1 MSYATDAAAIGPV
14 LFVIGCLTVGLPLL
28 NADSTAGRFL
38 PCLACILLIA
48 RTVVWRVSETLP
60 PFAFSVDAIWA
71 YLFFC
76 FEILSSVSSIL
87 LFIFLSRTI
96 DRTTEVTRNIAWTRS
111 RGRRVDLLIP
121 TYNEEQAILERTIIG
136 AQSQDY
142 DNYRIYVLDDKRRD
156 WLRDLCERR
165 NVGYITRSNNEHA
178 KAGNINNALRQ
189 LSNEEAGEF
198 VAILDADFVPQPE
211 FLSRALALF
220 RDEEVGCVQTPQHF
234 FNPDP
239 LQHGFGA
246 EARWPDE
253 QRFFF
258 DVLLASKD
266 AWGVAFC
273 CGTSAVTR
281 RAALDQIGGF
291 PTESV
296 TEDMLLSL
304 KLKEAGWKTV
314 YLNERLS
321 MGLAPEGVSEYIT
334 QRGRWCLGFM
344 QIARSKW
351 GVLGSATLPAIDR
364 ISLFD
369 AFLYWGTSF
378 PFRILCLIAP
388 VIYGFTGLAVINTDA
403 QGALA
408 HYAPSVCAPVI
419 VLAWITRGR
428 VLPIITDAAQLLVT
442 MDAIKAATVGL
453 FKPKGHKFKVTA
465 KGGERDRLKVQWAL
479 IVRFLLPLLL
489 ATLGAVA
496 YGTFDVFSPSYGN
509 QNAPIWLFW
518 SYYNVLVIAVTIFT
532 CIELPRPK
540 TEGFRVDETARLTIG
555 TLTRRHQLLVL
566 STSWAVLSGRA
577 EAALGADIV
586 LQLQGVGEPLTA
598 RVSKLAK
605 DSFEVMFETTPSLH
619 EAIIRKLFSGQ
630 YQLRPGR
637 FRFADVVA
645 AIAGRFAS

>member
-1 MSYATDAAAIGPV
+1 MSDAAAIGPT
-14 LFVIGCLTVGLPLL
+14 LFVIGCLIVGLPLL
-28 NADSTAGRFL
+28 NADTTAGRLL
-38 PCLACILLIA
+38 PCLGCILLIA
-48 RTVVWRVSETLP
+48 RTIAWRVTETLP
-60 PFAFSVDAIWA
+60 PFALTPDAIGA
-71 YLFFC
+71 YLFVF
-76 FEILSSVSSIL
+76 FELLSSTSSML
-87 LFIFLSRTI
+87 LFVFLSRTI
-96 DRTTEVTRNIAWTRS
+96 DRTKQATRNGAWVRTGS
-111 RGRRVDLLIP
+111 MRVDLLIP

-142 DNYRIYVLDDKRRD
+142 EHYRIFVLDDGRRD

-178 KAGNINNALRQ
+178 KAGNINNALRE
-189 LSNEEAGEF
+189 LSRDGEAGEF

-220 RDEEVGCVQTPQHF
+220 RDQEVGCVQTPQHF

-246 EARWPDE
+246 ASRWPDE

-273 CGTSAVTR
+273 CGTSSIAR
-281 RAALDQIGGF
+281 REALEHAGGF

-351 GVLGSATLPAIDR
+351 GPLGSAALPALDR
-364 ISLFD
+364 ISLLD
-369 AFLYWGTSF
+369 AFLYWGASF

-388 VIYGFTGLAVINTDA
+388 IIYGFTGLAVIHADA
-403 QGALA
+403 QGAFS
-408 HYAPSVCAPVI
+408 HYGPSICTVAI

-428 VLPIITDAAQLLVT
+428 VLPIITDAAQLLVAV
-442 MDAIKAATVGL
+442 DAIKAAAVGL
-453 FKPKGHKFKVTA
+453 FRPKGHKFKVTA
-465 KGGERDRLKVQWAL
+465 KGGERNRLNVEWRL

-489 ATLGAVA
+489 ATIGAVA
-496 YGTFDVFSPSYGN
+496 YGTFDVFSPAYGN
-509 QNAPIWLFW
+509 QSAPVWLFW
-518 SYYNVLVIAVTIFT
+518 SYYNAIVIAVTVFT

-540 TEGFRVDETARLTIG
+540 AEGFRVDEIARLTIG
-555 TLTRRHQLLVL
+555 PLTRRHQLLFL
-566 STSWAVLSGRA
+566 STSWAMLSGGA
-577 EAALGADIV
+577 SVPLGGSVVIH
-586 LQLQGVGEPLTA
+586 LQGISEPLTA
-598 RVSKLAK
+598 RVSKIDKNSL
-605 DSFEVMFETTPSLH
+605 EVTFETTPSLH
-619 EAIIRKLFSGQ
+619 EAIVRKLFSGR
-630 YQLRPGR
+630 YQLRPAR
-637 FRFADVVA
+637 FRFADVIV
-645 AIAGRFAS
+645 AIAGRIAL

>member
-1 MSYATDAAAIGPV
+1 MSYTDTAAIGPV
-14 LFVIGCLTVGLPLL
+14 LFIIGCLIVGLPLL
-28 NADSTAGRFL
+28 NADTTAGRFL

-60 PFAFSVDAIWA
+60 PFTLSLDGIWS
-71 YLFFC
+71 YLFFS
-76 FEILSSVSSIL
+76 FEILSSVSSML

-96 DRTTEVTRNIAWTRS
+96 NRTIQATRNAVWVRS
-111 RGRRVDLLIP
+111 RCRRVDLLIP

-142 DNYRIYVLDDKRRD
+142 DNYRIFVLDDGRRD
-156 WLRDLCERR
+156 WLRALCERR
-165 NVGYITRSNNEHA
+165 DVGYITRSNNEHA

-220 RDEEVGCVQTPQHF
+220 RDDEVGCVQTPQHF

-246 EARWPDE
+246 ASRWPDE

-273 CGTSAVTR
+273 CGTSSVTR
-281 RAALDQIGGF
+281 REALEQIGGF

-304 KLKEAGWKTV
+304 KLKESGWKTA

-351 GVLGSATLPAIDR
+351 GVLGSAALPAIDR

-369 AFLYWGTSF
+369 ALLYWGTSF

-388 VIYGFTGLAVINTDA
+388 VMYGFTGLAVINADVH
-403 QGALA
+403 GILD
-408 HYAPSVCAPVI
+408 HYAPSVCTPVI

-428 VLPIITDAAQLLVT
+428 VMPIVTDAAQLLVS
-442 MDAIKAATVGL
+442 MDAMKAAAVGL

-465 KGGERDRLKVQWAL
+465 KGGERDRLKVQWVL
-479 IVRFLLPLLL
+479 ILRFLLPLLL
-489 ATLGAVA
+489 ATLGGVA
-496 YGTFDVFSPSYGN
+496 YGTFYVYSPVYGN

-518 SYYNVLVIAVTIFT
+518 SYYNAIVIAVTIFT

-540 TEGFRVDETARLTIG
+540 TDGFRVDETARLTIG
-555 TLTRRHQLLVL
+555 PLTRRHQVLLL
-566 STSWAVLSGRA
+566 STSWATLSGRA
-577 EAALGADIV
+577 AVPLGAGIV
-586 LQLQGVGEPLTA
+586 LQLQGVGEPLPT
-598 RVSKLAK
+598 RVSKLGK
-605 DSFEVMFETTPSLH
+605 DSFEVTFETTPSLH
-619 EAIIRKLFSGQ
+619 EAIIRKLFSGR
-630 YQLRPGR
+630 YQLMPAR
-637 FRFADVVA
+637 FRFSDVIV
-645 AIAGRFAS
+645 AIAGRLAS

>member
-1 MSYATDAAAIGPV
+1 MFNPAAFGPT
-14 LFVIGCLTVGLPLL
+14 LFIVGCLIVGLPLL
-28 NADSTAGRFL
+28 NADTTAGRVL

-48 RTVVWRVSETLP
+48 RTMVWRVSETLP
-60 PFAFSVDAIWA
+60 PLTLSQDAIWS
-71 YLFFC
+71 YLFVF
-76 FEILSSVSSIL
+76 FEILSAVSSML
-87 LFIFLSRTI
+87 LFFMLSRTV
-96 DRTTEVTRNIAWTRS
+96 DRTTQATRDGIWVRS
-111 RGRRVDLLIP
+111 RSKRVDLLIA
-121 TYNEEQAILERTIIG
+121 TYNEEEAILERTIIG

-142 DNYRIYVLDDKRRD
+142 DNYRVLVLDDGRRD

-165 NVGYITRSNNEHA
+165 KVGYIARSNNEHA

-189 LSNEEAGEF
+189 LANEEPGEF
-198 VAILDADFVPQPE
+198 VAILDADFVLQPE

-246 EARWPDE
+246 ASTWPDE

-273 CGTSAVTR
+273 CGTSSITR
-281 RAALDQIGGF
+281 REALEQVGGF

-344 QIARSKW
+344 QIARSRW
-351 GVLGSATLPAIDR
+351 GVLGSATLPALDR

-369 AFLYWGTSF
+369 AFLYWGASF

-388 VIYGFTGLAVINTDA
+388 IMYGLTGLAVINADA
-403 QGALA
+403 QGVLD
-408 HYAPSVCAPVI
+408 HYAPSICTPVV

-428 VLPIITDAAQLLVT
+428 VMPIVTDAAQLLVCV
-442 MDAIKAATVGL
+442 DAMKAAAFGL
-453 FKPKGHKFKVTA
+453 IKPKGHEFKVTA
-465 KGGERDRLKVQWAL
+465 KGGERNRLNVQWRL

-489 ATLGAVA
+489 ATSGAVA
-496 YGTFDVFSPSYGN
+496 YGTFDVFSPAYGN
-509 QNAPIWLFW
+509 RNAPVWLFW
-518 SYYNVLVIAVTIFT
+518 SYYNAIVIAVTIFT

-540 TEGFRVDETARLTIG
+540 IEGFRVDEPAQLTIG
-555 TLTRRHQLLVL
+555 PLTFRHQVLLL
-566 STSWAVLSGRA
+566 STSWAMLSGTA
-577 EAALGADIV
+577 PTPLGAGLV
-586 LQLQGVGEPLTA
+586 LWLRNVSEPVNA
-598 RVSKLAK
+598 RVSKIGNK
-605 DSFEVMFETTPSLH
+605 SFEVTFETTPGLH
-619 EAIIRKLFSGQ
+619 EAIVRKLFSGR
-630 YQLRPGR
+630 YQLRRAR
-637 FRFADVVA
+637 FRFADVII
-645 AIAGRFAS
+645 AIAGRLAS

>member
-1 MSYATDAAAIGPV
+1 MFDAAAFGPT
-14 LFVIGCLTVGLPLL
+14 LFIIGCLIVGLPLL
-28 NADSTAGRFL
+28 NADTTAGRVL

-48 RTVVWRVSETLP
+48 RTMVWRVSETLP
-60 PFAFSVDAIWA
+60 PLTLSQDAIWS
-71 YLFFC
+71 YLFVF
-76 FEILSSVSSIL
+76 FEILSAVSSML
-87 LFIFLSRTI
+87 LFFMLSRTV
-96 DRTTEVTRNIAWTRS
+96 DRTTQATRDGVWVRS
-111 RGRRVDLLIP
+111 RSKRVDLLIA
-121 TYNEEQAILERTIIG
+121 TYNEEEAILERTIIG

-142 DNYRIYVLDDKRRD
+142 DNYRIFVLDDGRRD

-165 NVGYITRSNNEHA
+165 KVGYIARSNNEHA

-189 LSNEEAGEF
+189 LANEEPGEF
-198 VAILDADFVPQPE
+198 VAILDADFVLQPE

-220 RDEEVGCVQTPQHF
+220 RDEKVGCVQTPQHF

-246 EARWPDE
+246 ASTWPDE

-273 CGTSAVTR
+273 CGTSSITR
-281 RAALDQIGGF
+281 REALEQVGGF

-344 QIARSKW
+344 QIARSRW

-369 AFLYWGTSF
+369 AFLYWGASF
-378 PFRILCLIAP
+378 PFRVLCLIAP
-388 VIYGFTGLAVINTDA
+388 IIYGLTGLAVINADA
-403 QGALA
+403 QDVLN
-408 HYAPSVCAPVI
+408 HYVPSICTPVI

-428 VLPIITDAAQLLVT
+428 VMPIVTDAAQLLACV
-442 MDAIKAATVGL
+442 DAMKAAAFGL
-453 FKPKGHKFKVTA
+453 IKPKGHKFKVTA
-465 KGGERDRLKVQWAL
+465 KGGERDRLNVQWRL

-489 ATLGAVA
+489 ATVGAVA
-496 YGTFDVFSPSYGN
+496 YGTFDVFSPAYGN
-509 QNAPIWLFW
+509 RNAPVWLFW
-518 SYYNVLVIAVTIFT
+518 SYYNAIVIAVTIFT

-540 TEGFRVDETARLTIG
+540 TEGFRVDEPVQLTIG
-555 TLTRRHQLLVL
+555 PLTRKHQVLLL
-566 STSWAVLSGRA
+566 STSWAMLSGVA
-577 EAALGADIV
+577 PIPLGAGMV
-586 LQLQGVGEPLTA
+586 LRLQNVSEPVNA
-598 RVSKLAK
+598 RVSKIGK
-605 DSFEVMFETTPSLH
+605 KNFEVTFEATPLLY
-619 EAIIRKLFSGQ
+619 EAIVRKLFSGR
-630 YQLRPGR
+630 YQLRRAR
-637 FRFADVVA
+637 FRFADVII
-645 AIAGRFAS
+645 AIAGRLAS

>member
-1 MSYATDAAAIGPV
+1 MSDAVAIGPT
-14 LFVIGCLTVGLPLL
+14 LFMIGCLIVGLPLL
-28 NADSTAGRFL
+28 NPDTTAGRLF
-38 PCLACILLIA
+38 PCLGCILLIA
-48 RTVVWRVSETLP
+48 RTIAWRVTETLP
-60 PFAFSVDAIWA
+60 PLALTPDAIGA
-71 YLFFC
+71 YLFVF
-76 FEILSSVSSIL
+76 FEVLSSTSSML
-87 LFIFLSRTI
+87 LFVFLSRTI
-96 DRTTEVTRNIAWTRS
+96 DRTKQATRDGAWVRTGS
-111 RGRRVDLLIP
+111 MRVDLLIP

-142 DNYRIYVLDDKRRD
+142 EHYRIFILDDGRRD

-178 KAGNINNALRQ
+178 KAGNINNALRE
-189 LSNEEAGEF
+189 LSRDGEAGEF

-246 EARWPDE
+246 ASRWPDE

-273 CGTSAVTR
+273 CGTSSVTR
-281 RAALDQIGGF
+281 RKTLEQVGGF

-351 GVLGSATLPAIDR
+351 GPLGSAALPALDR
-364 ISLFD
+364 ISLLD
-369 AFLYWGTSF
+369 AFLYWGASF

-388 VIYGFTGLAVINTDA
+388 IIYGFTGLAVIHADA
-403 QGALA
+403 EGVFS
-408 HYAPSVCAPVI
+408 HYGPSICTVAI

-442 MDAIKAATVGL
+442 VDAMKAAAVGL

-465 KGGERDRLKVQWAL
+465 KGGERNRLNVEWRL

-489 ATLGAVA
+489 ATIAAVA
-496 YGTFDVFSPSYGN
+496 YGTFDVFSPAYGN
-509 QNAPIWLFW
+509 QSAPVWLFW
-518 SYYNVLVIAVTIFT
+518 SYYNAIVIAVTVFT
-532 CIELPRPK
+532 CIELPRPQ
-540 TEGFRVDETARLTIG
+540 TEGFRADEVALLTIG
-555 TLTRRHQLLVL
+555 PVMRRHQLLFL
-566 STSWAVLSGRA
+566 STSWATLGGRA
-577 EAALGADIV
+577 SVPLGGMVDV
-586 LQLQGVGEPLTA
+586 ELQSIGEPLTA
-598 RVSKLAK
+598 RVSKIDK
-605 DSFEVMFETTPSLH
+605 NSFEVTFETTPSLH
-619 EAIIRKLFSGQ
+619 EAIVRKLFSGR
-630 YQLRPGR
+630 YQLRPAR
-637 FRFADVVA
+637 FRFADVIV
-645 AIAGRFAS
+645 AIAGRIAS

>member
-1 MSYATDAAAIGPV
+1 MFNAAAFGPT
-14 LFVIGCLTVGLPLL
+14 LFIIGCLIVGLPLL
-28 NADSTAGRFL
+28 NADTTAGRVL

-48 RTVVWRVSETLP
+48 RTMVWRVSETLP
-60 PFAFSVDAIWA
+60 PLTLSQDAIWS
-71 YLFFC
+71 YLFVF
-76 FEILSSVSSIL
+76 FEILSAVSSML
-87 LFIFLSRTI
+87 LFFMLSRTV
-96 DRTTEVTRNIAWTRS
+96 DRTTQATRDGVWVRS
-111 RGRRVDLLIP
+111 RSKRVDLLIA
-121 TYNEEQAILERTIIG
+121 TYNEEEAILERTIIG

-142 DNYRIYVLDDKRRD
+142 DNYRILVLDDGRRD

-165 NVGYITRSNNEHA
+165 KVGYIARSNNEHA
-178 KAGNINNALRQ
+178 KAGNINNALRR
-189 LSNEEAGEF
+189 LANEEPGEF
-198 VAILDADFVPQPE
+198 VAILDADFVLQPE

-246 EARWPDE
+246 ASTWPDE

-273 CGTSAVTR
+273 CGTSSITR
-281 RAALDQIGGF
+281 REALEQVGGF

-344 QIARSKW
+344 QIARSRW
-351 GVLGSATLPAIDR
+351 GVLGSATLPALDR

-369 AFLYWGTSF
+369 AFLYWGASF

-388 VIYGFTGLAVINTDA
+388 IMYGLTGLAVINADA
-403 QGALA
+403 QGVLD
-408 HYAPSVCAPVI
+408 HYAPSICTPVV

-428 VLPIITDAAQLLVT
+428 VMPIVTDAAQLLVCV
-442 MDAIKAATVGL
+442 DAMKAAAFGL
-453 FKPKGHKFKVTA
+453 IKPKGHEFKVTA
-465 KGGERDRLKVQWAL
+465 KGGERNRLNVQWRL

-489 ATLGAVA
+489 ATSGAVA
-496 YGTFDVFSPSYGN
+496 YGTFDVFSPAYGN
-509 QNAPIWLFW
+509 RNAPVWLFW
-518 SYYNVLVIAVTIFT
+518 SYYNAIVIAVTIFT

-540 TEGFRVDETARLTIG
+540 IEGFRVDEPAQLTIG
-555 TLTRRHQLLVL
+555 PLTFRHQVLLL
-566 STSWAVLSGRA
+566 STSWAMLSGTA
-577 EAALGADIV
+577 PTPLGAGLV
-586 LQLQGVGEPLTA
+586 LWLRNVSEPVNA
-598 RVSKLAK
+598 RVSKIGNK
-605 DSFEVMFETTPSLH
+605 SFEVTFETTPGLH
-619 EAIIRKLFSGQ
+619 EAIVRKLFSGR
-630 YQLRPGR
+630 YQLRRAR
-637 FRFADVVA
+637 FRFADVII
-645 AIAGRFAS
+645 AIAGRLAS

>member
-1 MSYATDAAAIGPV
+1 MSDAAAIGPT
-14 LFVIGCLTVGLPLL
+14 LFIIGCLIVGLPLL
-28 NADSTAGRFL
+28 NADTTAGRLF
-38 PCLACILLIA
+38 PCLGCILLIA
-48 RTVVWRVSETLP
+48 RTIVWRVTETLP
-60 PFAFSVDAIWA
+60 PFALTPDAIGA
-71 YLFFC
+71 YLFVF
-76 FEILSSVSSIL
+76 FELLSSTSSML
-87 LFIFLSRTI
+87 LFVFLSRTI
-96 DRTTEVTRNIAWTRS
+96 DRTKQATRNGAWVRTGS
-111 RGRRVDLLIP
+111 MRVDLLIA

-142 DNYRIYVLDDKRRD
+142 EHYRIFVLDDGRRD

-178 KAGNINNALRQ
+178 KAGNINNALRE
-189 LSNEEAGEF
+189 LSRDGEAGEF

-220 RDEEVGCVQTPQHF
+220 RDREVGCVQTPQHF

-246 EARWPDE
+246 ASRWPDE

-273 CGTSAVTR
+273 CGTSSITR
-281 RAALDQIGGF
+281 REALERTGGF

-351 GVLGSATLPAIDR
+351 GPLGSAAMPAVDR
-364 ISLFD
+364 ISLLD
-369 AFLYWGTSF
+369 AFLYWGASF

-388 VIYGFTGLAVINTDA
+388 IIYGFTGLAVINADA
-403 QGALA
+403 QGAFS
-408 HYAPSVCAPVI
+408 HYGPSICTVAI

-442 MDAIKAATVGL
+442 VDAMKAAAVGL

-465 KGGERDRLKVQWAL
+465 KGGERNRLNVEWRL

-489 ATLGAVA
+489 ATIGAVA
-496 YGTFDVFSPSYGN
+496 YGTFDVFSPAHGN
-509 QNAPIWLFW
+509 QSAPVWLFW
-518 SYYNVLVIAVTIFT
+518 SYYNAVVIAVTIFT
-532 CIELPRPK
+532 CVELPRPK

-555 TLTRRHQLLVL
+555 PLMRRHQLQFL
-566 STSWAVLSGRA
+566 STSWAMLSGRA
-577 EAALGADIV
+577 SVPLGGSVVIY
-586 LQLQGVGEPLTA
+586 LQGIGEPLTA
-598 RVSKLAK
+598 RVSKIDK
-605 DSFEVMFETTPSLH
+605 NSFEVTFETTPLLH
-619 EAIIRKLFSGQ
+619 EAIVRKLFSGR
-630 YQLRPGR
+630 YQLRPAR
-637 FRFADVVA
+637 FRFADVIV
-645 AIAGRFAS
+645 AIAGRIAS

>member
-1 MSYATDAAAIGPV
+1 MSYTDTAAIGPV
-14 LFVIGCLTVGLPLL
+14 LFIIGCLIVGLPLL
-28 NADSTAGRFL
+28 NPDTTAGRAL

-60 PFAFSVDAIWA
+60 PFTFSLDAIWS

-76 FEILSSVSSIL
+76 FEILSAVSSIL
-87 LFIFLSRTI
+87 LFTFLSRTI
-96 DRTTEVTRNIAWTRS
+96 DRTTQATRNGAWVRS
-111 RGRRVDLLIP
+111 RSRRVDLLIP
-121 TYNEEQAILERTIIG
+121 TYNEEEAILERTIIG
-136 AQSQDY
+136 AESQDY
-142 DNYRIYVLDDKRRD
+142 GNYRIFVLDDARRD

-211 FLSRALALF
+211 FLSRAIALF
-220 RDEEVGCVQTPQHF
+220 RDEDIGCVQTPQHF

-246 EARWPDE
+246 ASRWPDE

-273 CGTSAVTR
+273 CGTSSVTR
-281 RAALDQIGGF
+281 RQALEQVGGF

-296 TEDMLLSL
+296 TEDMLLSF
-304 KLKEAGWKTV
+304 KLKELGWKTA

-351 GVLGSATLPAIDR
+351 GVLGSANLSAIDR

-369 AFLYWGTSF
+369 SFLYWGTSF

-388 VIYGFTGLAVINTDA
+388 VIYGFTGLAVIKADA
-403 QGALA
+403 QGVLD
-408 HYAPSVCAPVI
+408 HYA
-419 VLAWITRGR
+419 L
-428 VLPIITDAAQLLVT
+428 
-442 MDAIKAATVGL
+442 
-453 FKPKGHKFKVTA
+453 
-465 KGGERDRLKVQWAL
+465 
-479 IVRFLLPLLL
+479 
-489 ATLGAVA
+489 
-496 YGTFDVFSPSYGN
+496 
-509 QNAPIWLFW
+509 
-518 SYYNVLVIAVTIFT
+518 
-532 CIELPRPK
+532 
-540 TEGFRVDETARLTIG
+540 
-555 TLTRRHQLLVL
+555 
-566 STSWAVLSGRA
+566 
-577 EAALGADIV
+577 
-586 LQLQGVGEPLTA
+586 
-598 RVSKLAK
+598 
-605 DSFEVMFETTPSLH
+605 
-619 EAIIRKLFSGQ
+619 
-630 YQLRPGR
+630 
-637 FRFADVVA
+637 RFA
-645 AIAGRFAS
+645 RR

>member
-1 MSYATDAAAIGPV
+1 MSDAVAIGPT
-14 LFVIGCLTVGLPLL
+14 LFMIGCLIVGLPLL
-28 NADSTAGRFL
+28 NPDTTAGRLF
-38 PCLACILLIA
+38 PCLGCILLIA
-48 RTVVWRVSETLP
+48 RTTAWRVTETLP
-60 PFAFSVDAIWA
+60 PLALTPDAIGA
-71 YLFFC
+71 YLFVF
-76 FEILSSVSSIL
+76 FEVLSSTSSML
-87 LFIFLSRTI
+87 LFVFLSRTI
-96 DRTTEVTRNIAWTRS
+96 DRTKQATGNGGWVSTGS
-111 RGRRVDLLIP
+111 MRVDLLIP

-142 DNYRIYVLDDKRRD
+142 EHYRIFILDDGRRD
-156 WLRDLCERR
+156 WLRDLCEQR
-165 NVGYITRSNNEHA
+165 NVGYITRSSNEHA
-178 KAGNINNALRQ
+178 KAGNINNALRE
-189 LSNEEAGEF
+189 LSRDGEAGEF

-220 RDEEVGCVQTPQHF
+220 RDQEVGCVQTPQHF

-246 EARWPDE
+246 ASRWPDE

-273 CGTSAVTR
+273 CGTSSITR
-281 RAALDQIGGF
+281 REALEHTGGF

-351 GVLGSATLPAIDR
+351 GPLGSAALPALDR

-369 AFLYWGTSF
+369 AFLYWGASF

-388 VIYGFTGLAVINTDA
+388 IIYGFTGLAVIHADA
-403 QGALA
+403 EGVFS
-408 HYAPSVCAPVI
+408 HYGPSICTVAI

-442 MDAIKAATVGL
+442 VDAMKAAVVGL

-465 KGGERDRLKVQWAL
+465 KGGERNRLNVEWRL

-489 ATLGAVA
+489 ATIAAVA
-496 YGTFDVFSPSYGN
+496 YGTFDVFSPAYGN
-509 QNAPIWLFW
+509 QSAPVWLFW
-518 SYYNVLVIAVTIFT
+518 SYYNAIVIAVTVFT
-532 CIELPRPK
+532 CIELPRPQ
-540 TEGFRVDETARLTIG
+540 TEGFHVDEVARLTIG
-555 TLTRRHQLLVL
+555 TVMRRHQLLFL
-566 STSWAVLSGRA
+566 STSWAT
-577 EAALGADIV
+577 LGGPASVPLGGMVDID
-586 LQLQGVGEPLTA
+586 LQGIGEPLIA
-598 RVSKLAK
+598 RVSKIDK
-605 DSFEVMFETTPSLH
+605 NSFEVTFETTPSLH
-619 EAIIRKLFSGQ
+619 EAIVRKLFSGR
-630 YQLRPGR
+630 YQLRPAR
-637 FRFADVVA
+637 FRFADVIV
-645 AIAGRFAS
+645 AIAGRIAS

>member
-1 MSYATDAAAIGPV
+1 MFDAAAFGPT
-14 LFVIGCLTVGLPLL
+14 LFIVGCLIVGLPLL
-28 NADSTAGRFL
+28 NADTTAGRVL

-48 RTVVWRVSETLP
+48 RTMVWRVSETLP
-60 PFAFSVDAIWA
+60 PLTLSQDAIWS
-71 YLFFC
+71 YLFVF
-76 FEILSSVSSIL
+76 FEILSAVSSML
-87 LFIFLSRTI
+87 LFFMLSRTV
-96 DRTTEVTRNIAWTRS
+96 DRTTQATRDGVWVRS
-111 RGRRVDLLIP
+111 RSKRVDLLIA
-121 TYNEEQAILERTIIG
+121 TYNEEEAILERTIIG

-142 DNYRIYVLDDKRRD
+142 DNYRIFVLDDGRRV

-165 NVGYITRSNNEHA
+165 KVGYIARSNNEHA

-189 LSNEEAGEF
+189 LANEEF
-198 VAILDADFVPQPE
+198 VAILDADFVLQPE

-220 RDEEVGCVQTPQHF
+220 RDEKVGCVQTPQHF

-246 EARWPDE
+246 ASTWPDE

-273 CGTSAVTR
+273 CGTSSITR
-281 RAALDQIGGF
+281 REALEQVGGF

-344 QIARSKW
+344 QIARSRW

-369 AFLYWGTSF
+369 AFLYWGASF
-378 PFRILCLIAP
+378 PFRVLCLIAP
-388 VIYGFTGLAVINTDA
+388 IIYGLTGLAVINADA
-403 QGALA
+403 QDVLN
-408 HYAPSVCAPVI
+408 HYVPSICTPVI

-428 VLPIITDAAQLLVT
+428 VMPIVTDAAQLLVCV
-442 MDAIKAATVGL
+442 DAMKAAAFGL
-453 FKPKGHKFKVTA
+453 IKPKGHKFKVTA
-465 KGGERDRLKVQWAL
+465 KGGERDRLNVQWRL

-489 ATLGAVA
+489 ATVGAVA
-496 YGTFDVFSPSYGN
+496 YGTFDVFSPAYGN
-509 QNAPIWLFW
+509 RNAPVWLFW
-518 SYYNVLVIAVTIFT
+518 SYYNAIVIAVTIFT

-540 TEGFRVDETARLTIG
+540 TEGFRVDEPVQLTIG
-555 TLTRRHQLLVL
+555 PLTRRHQVLLL
-566 STSWAVLSGRA
+566 STSWAMLSGVA
-577 EAALGADIV
+577 PIPLGAGMV
-586 LQLQGVGEPLTA
+586 LRLQNVSEPVNA
-598 RVSKLAK
+598 RVSKIGK
-605 DSFEVMFETTPSLH
+605 KNFEVTFEATPLLY
-619 EAIIRKLFSGQ
+619 EAIVRKLFSGR
-630 YQLRPGR
+630 YQLRRAR
-637 FRFADVVA
+637 FRFADVII
-645 AIAGRFAS
+645 AIAGRLAS

>member
-1 MSYATDAAAIGPV
+1 MSDTAIAAMGPL
-14 LFVIGCLTVGLPLL
+14 LFIIGCLIVGLPLL

-48 RTVVWRVSETLP
+48 RTLVWRVSETLP
-60 PFAFSVDAIWA
+60 PFTFSLDALWS
-71 YLFFC
+71 YLFVS
-76 FEILSSVSSIL
+76 FEILSSLSSML
-87 LFIFLSRTI
+87 LFIFLSRAI
-96 DRTTEVTRNIAWTRS
+96 DRTTLATRNLAWARS
-111 RGRRVDLLIP
+111 RNRRVDLLIP

-136 AQSQDY
+136 AQTQDY
-142 DNYRIYVLDDKRRD
+142 DNYRIFVLDDRRRD
-156 WLRDLCERR
+156 WLRDLCKRR
-165 NVGYITRSNNEHA
+165 NVGYITRPNNEHA
-178 KAGNINNALRQ
+178 KAGNINHALQQ
-189 LSNEEAGEF
+189 LSDEEAGEF
-198 VAILDADFVPQPE
+198 VAIFDADFVAQPE

-220 RDEEVGCVQTPQHF
+220 RDEDVGCVQTPQHF

-246 EARWPDE
+246 GSRWPDE

-258 DVLLASKD
+258 DVLLAAKD

-273 CGTSAVTR
+273 CGTSSITR
-281 RAALDQIGGF
+281 RKALDQVSGF

-351 GVLGSATLPAIDR
+351 GVFGSAKLPAIDR

-369 AFLYWGTSF
+369 AFLYWGASF

-388 VIYGFTGLAVINTDA
+388 IIYGFTGLAVVKADA
-403 QGALA
+403 QGVLDY
-408 HYAPSVCAPVI
+408 YAPSICTSVI

-428 VLPIITDAAQLLVT
+428 VMPIVTDAAQLLVT
-442 MDAIKAATVGL
+442 VDAMKAAAFGL

-465 KGGERDRLKVQWAL
+465 KGGERDRVNVQWRL
-479 IVRFLLPLLL
+479 ILRFLLPLLL
-489 ATLGAVA
+489 ATIGAVT
-496 YGTFDVFSPSYGN
+496 YGTFDVFSPVYGN
-509 QNAPIWLFW
+509 QSAPVWLFW
-518 SYYNVLVIAVTIFT
+518 SYYNAIVIAVTIFT
-532 CIELPRPK
+532 CIELPRSK
-540 TEGFRVDETARLTIG
+540 TEGFRVDETAGLTIG
-555 TLTRRHQLLVL
+555 PLTQRHQVLLL
-566 STSWAVLSGRA
+566 STSWAMLSGRA
-577 EAALGADIV
+577 PVPLGATIV
-586 LQLQGVGEPLTA
+586 LHLQGVSELVTA
-598 RVSKLAK
+598 RASKIGK
-605 DSFEVMFETTPSLH
+605 NSFEVTFETTPSLH
-619 EAIIRKLFSGQ
+619 EAIIRKLFSGR
-630 YQLRPGR
+630 YQLRPAR
-637 FRFADVVA
+637 FRFADVII

>member
-1 MSYATDAAAIGPV
+1 MSDTAAIGPV
-14 LFVIGCLTVGLPLL
+14 LFIIGCLIVGLPLL
-28 NADSTAGRFL
+28 NADTTAGRVL

-48 RTVVWRVSETLP
+48 RTVVWRVTETLP
-60 PFAFSVDAIWA
+60 PFAFSPDTVWS
-71 YLFFC
+71 YVFFS
-76 FEILSSVSSIL
+76 FEILSSVSSML

-96 DRTTEVTRNIAWTRS
+96 DRTTEATRNAAWVKS
-111 RGRRVDLLIP
+111 RGKRVDLLIP

-142 DNYRIYVLDDKRRD
+142 DNYRIFVLDDARRD
-156 WLRDLCERR
+156 WLRELCARR
-165 NVGYITRSNNEHA
+165 NVGYITRPNNEHA

-246 EARWPDE
+246 ASRWPDE

-273 CGTSAVTR
+273 CGTSSVTR
-281 RAALDQIGGF
+281 REALQQVGGF

-304 KLKEAGWKTV
+304 KLKESGWKTA

-351 GVLGSATLPAIDR
+351 GVLGSAALPAVDR

-388 VIYGFTGLAVINTDA
+388 IMYGFTGLAVINADMP
-403 QGALA
+403 GVLD
-408 HYAPSVCAPVI
+408 HYAPSVCTPVI

-428 VLPIITDAAQLLVT
+428 VLPIITDAAQLLVS
-442 MDAIKAATVGL
+442 MDAMKAAAVGL
-453 FKPKGHKFKVTA
+453 FKQKGHKFKVTA
-465 KGGERDRLKVQWAL
+465 KGGERGRLKVQWAL
-479 IVRFLLPLLL
+479 LVRFLLPLLL

-496 YGTFDVFSPSYGN
+496 YGTFYVFSPVYGN

-518 SYYNVLVIAVTIFT
+518 SYYNAIVIAVTIFT

-540 TEGFRVDETARLTIG
+540 TEGFRVDETAGLTIG
-555 TLTRRHQLLVL
+555 PLTRRHQVLLL
-566 STSWAVLSGRA
+566 STSWAMLSGRA
-577 EAALGADIV
+577 AVPLGAGVV
-586 LQLQGVGEPLTA
+586 LQLQGVSEPLTA
-598 RVSKLAK
+598 RVSKLGK
-605 DSFEVMFETTPSLH
+605 DSFEMTFETTPSLH
-619 EAIIRKLFSGQ
+619 EAIIRKLFSGR
-630 YQLRPGR
+630 YQLRPAR
-637 FRFADVVA
+637 FRFGDVIV
-645 AIAGRFAS
+645 AIAGRLAS

>member
-1 MSYATDAAAIGPV
+1 MASISNLNPKIRISPNPPV
-14 LFVIGCLTVGLPLL
+14 LDLPILVALEHDLFKKAGLDVDYSVKY
-28 NADSTAGRFL
+28 ADHDKLERDVLKRQKEALFEGG
-38 PCLACILLIA
+38 AA
-48 RTVVWRVSETLP
+48 E
-60 PFAFSVDAIWA
+60 AFNVCEWGG
-71 YLFFC
+71 
-76 FEILSSVSSIL
+76 
-87 LFIFLSRTI
+87 I
-96 DRTTEVTRNIAWTRS
+96 DR
-111 RGRRVDLLIP
+111 
-121 TYNEEQAILERTIIG
+121 LERG
-136 AQSQDY
+136 SG
-142 DNYRIYVLDDKRRD
+142 RGV
-156 WLRDLCERR
+156 
-165 NVGYITRSNNEHA
+165 
-178 KAGNINNALRQ
+178 
-189 LSNEEAGEF
+189 
-198 VAILDADFVPQPE
+198 
-211 FLSRALALF
+211 LALF

-246 EARWPDE
+246 ASRWPDE

-273 CGTSAVTR
+273 CGTSSVTR
-281 RAALDQIGGF
+281 REALQQVGGF

-304 KLKEAGWKTV
+304 KLKESRWKTA

-388 VIYGFTGLAVINTDA
+388 LMYGFTGLAVIHADA
-403 QGALA
+403 QGALE
-408 HYAPSVCAPVI
+408 HYAPSLCTTMI

-428 VLPIITDAAQLLVT
+428 VLPIVTDAAQLLVT
-442 MDAIKAATVGL
+442 MDAIKAAAVGL

-465 KGGERDRLKVQWAL
+465 KGGERDRLKVQWGL
-479 IVRFLLPLLL
+479 IARFLLPLLL

-496 YGTFDVFSPSYGN
+496 YGTFYVFSPVYGN

-518 SYYNVLVIAVTIFT
+518 SYYNAIVIAVTIFT

-540 TEGFRVDETARLTIG
+540 TEGFRVD
-555 TLTRRHQLLVL
+555 
-566 STSWAVLSGRA
+566 
-577 EAALGADIV
+577 
-586 LQLQGVGEPLTA
+586 
-598 RVSKLAK
+598 
-605 DSFEVMFETTPSLH
+605 
-619 EAIIRKLFSGQ
+619 
-630 YQLRPGR
+630 
-637 FRFADVVA
+637 
-645 AIAGRFAS
+645 